1 MAKHNLSQML
11 QEVRREI
18 RKRHEVYPGLVRKRV
33 LRQGEADEMIATMRS
48 VEEALVWMIQHEHEL
63 PDGCPWQRALV

>member
-1 MAKHNLSQML
+1 MGKHNLFQMR

-33 LRQGEADEMIATMRS
+33 LRQGESDELIATMQS
-48 VEEALVWMIQHEHEL
+48 VAEALAWIEEHEHEL
-63 PDGCPWQRALV
+63 PPGFPWQGRLL

>member
-1 MAKHNLSQML
+1 MR

-33 LRQGEADEMIATMRS
+33 MRQGESDELIATMQS
-48 VEEALVWMIQHEHEL
+48 VAEALDWIEEHESEL
-63 PDGCPWQRALV
+63 PEGFPWQRRLL

>member
-33 LRQGEADEMIATMRS
+33 MRQGESAELIATMQS
-48 VEEALVWMIQHEHEL
+48 VAEALYWIEEHEHEL
-63 PDGCPWQRALV
+63 PDGCPWQRALI

>member
-1 MAKHNLSQML
+1 MGKHNLSQML

-33 LRQGEADEMIATMRS
+33 MRQGEADEMIATMRS
-48 VEEALVWMIQHEHEL
+48 VEEALVWMIQNEHEL
-63 PDGCPWQRALV
+63 PDGCPWQRALI